1 MAVGRSRAE
10 RIEAAKAM
18 FVAEVPKRQIARDL
32 GVYPSTVR
40 RWLGTAKTPAER
52 RRRAPEPAEVLLEAA
67 LAWVMRFD
75 FKPNSVTWNATRAW
89 ERGPDAWRRHV
100 EGWVP
105 RSTTEWRSWPQPHD
119 VTVRSGSWKAF
130 HKLLD
135 DELERRRDRGN
146 PYRPRPV
153 PPKHAQ
159 FATLTAHAR
168 EVIGKPRDAS
178 EGNPIT
184 PMFVVSPD
192 GLLDL
197 RGHKIDQGVGIVG
210 IPGTGRSNLLA
221 GVVDLDRLRYP
232 PVVLVQRADRPLV
245 AAGLPHSDLIDLQD
259 AIQLGCGAI
268 VRSDEPD
275 VRLMA
280 IGAAADASVK
290 LGRNVCI
297 AVDDADDLIASLA
310 QFMVRRPPT
319 AHMAIVWSPQETPT
333 DTFVWATLESRAI
346 TAISDPAADR
356 LFRKGVDPG
365 LIPSLGLPRTA

>member
-18 FVAEVPKRQIARDL
+18 FAAGTSKRQIADDL

-40 RWLGTAKTPAER
+40 AWLGTANKTAER
-52 RRRAPEPAEVLLEAA
+52 KRRMPESAEVLLEAA

-75 FKPNSVTWNATRAW
+75 CKPNSVTWNATRAW
-89 ERGPDAWRRHV
+89 KEPDTWRRHI

-105 RSTTEWRSWPQPHD
+105 RNSTTWRSWPQPQD
-119 VTVRSGSWKAF
+119 VTVRFGSWQAF

-135 DELERRRDRGN
+135 DELKDRRDRGN
-146 PYRPRPV
+146 SYTPRPV
-153 PPKHAQ
+153 PPKQAQ
-159 FATLTAHAR
+159 FATLAAHAR

-178 EGNPIT
+178 EGSPIT
-184 PMFVVSPD
+184 PKFAVSST

-197 RGHKIDQGVGIVG
+197 RGDKIGEGVAIVG

-221 GVVDLDRLRYP
+221 GVVELDRLRYP
-232 PVVLVQRADRPLV
+232 PVVLVQRADRPLI

-259 AIQLGCGAI
+259 AIRLGCGAI

-290 LGRNVCI
+290 LGRDVCI

-319 AHMAIVWSPQETPT
+319 AHMAIVWSPQATEF
-333 DTFVWATLESRAI
+333 DGFVWAALGSRAI
-346 TAISDPAADR
+346 TEISEPALDR

-365 LIPSLGLPRTA
+365 LFASLGLPWTA